1 MVAYFGGTPSPPYS
15 DRMNKRNITLSLVV
29 TVCLLRWLWNA
40 GNDLSPE
47 QAYLAL
53 SGYIPAIGVLEGPA
67 GTPFLVAAGVKIF
80 GTSALGATLF
90 WGVLAVATSF
100 ALYYLLSPIVGT
112 TAALLGAVLLN
123 LFPVFNAA
131 ALAPSSALPLACAG
145 TFFFAFVWRA
155 LHQPSVWLWI
165 SAGLSAGVGLFFS
178 YAALLLFPAL
188 SLVVLSSHRWRR
200 QWKSP
205 GLLLATIPCLIVLVL
220 LLLWNQRNDWVH
232 FIGGTWQT
240 ATTLHSS
247 NLLPAFLNA
256 ITAVTPVVL
265 VALAIAVWSA
275 ASQVSVARKA
285 KFLLLPAALFLTG
298 ALYAALQGASS
309 AGTAG
314 LLGAAFSLGLLA
326 WITVLLPERSGRIL
340 LSTALLTAAAWT
352 SLFFAKAP
360 RPTAEVNTEVAGLI
374 ESLRRQM
381 TENDS
386 TPVFLIAQ
394 TPQLASALSL
404 KLPDLSWV
412 KPGHPPVYVV
422 ESPYAGSQFALW
434 PRYDQFEEAPTST
447 RDEQDPFT
455 EQDGANPFVGRNALY
470 ITTEGPGD
478 LPQAI
483 TAAFVSHELL
493 GSIRS
498 PSGRLLNIYLCR
510 DYETLPL

>member
-1 MVAYFGGTPSPPYS
+1 
-15 DRMNKRNITLSLVV
+15 MNKRNITLSLIVA
-29 TVCLLRWLWNA
+29 VCLLRWLWNA

-53 SGYIPAIGVLEGPA
+53 CGYIPAIGVLEGPA

-90 WGVLAVATSF
+90 WGLLAIAASYG
-100 ALYYLLSPIVGT
+100 LYYLLSPIVGAP
-112 TAALLGAVLLN
+112 AALLGTVLLN
-123 LFPVFNAA
+123 LLPVFNTA
-131 ALAPSSALPLACAG
+131 ALIPSSALPLACAG
-145 TFFFAFVWRA
+145 IFFFAFTWRA
-155 LHQPSVWLWI
+155 LNQPSLWLWI
-165 SAGLSAGVGLFFS
+165 SAGLSAGVGLLFS
-178 YAALLLFPAL
+178 YAALLLFP
-188 SLVVLSSHRWRR
+188 SLLVVVLSSHRWRR

-205 GLLLATIPCLIVLVL
+205 GLLLSAIPSLLILGL

-240 ATTLHSS
+240 AINLHGS
-247 NLLPAFLNA
+247 NLPPAFLNA
-256 ITAVTPVVL
+256 ATSVTPVVL
-265 VALAIAVWSA
+265 CALATALLSA
-275 ASQVSVARKA
+275 TSQVSVARKA
-285 KFLLLPAALFLTG
+285 KFLLLPAALFLTA
-298 ALYAALQGASS
+298 ALYAALQGSSPAS
-309 AGTAG
+309 TVG
-314 LLGAAFSLGLLA
+314 LLGTALCLGMVA
-326 WITVLLPERSGRIL
+326 WITVLLSERTGKIL

-360 RPTAEVNTEVAGLI
+360 QPAAEINAELAGLV
-374 ESLRRQM
+374 ESLRRQF
-381 TENDS
+381 TEEDK

-434 PRYDQFEEAPTST
+434 PRYDQFEKAPTSHIG
-447 RDEQDPFT
+447 DDDQDPFT

-470 ITTEGPGD
+470 ITTENPGS